1 MKRLCTLALITLS
14 TLYFTGCN
22 NNSSSS
28 KNSFATSLDENESI
42 LYIHEKTVLCDN
54 GELRGVQCLQSKNN
68 PSDEWQIYYDNIVG
82 FQHVEGF
89 RYKLEVK
96 TRKLSHDEIMADASD
111 IETTL
116 IKILEQTLIEKEN

>member
-1 MKRLCTLALITLS
+1 MCILVLIALS

-22 NNSSSS
+22 NSS
-28 KNSFATSLDENESI
+28 KNSTTTSLDGDESI

-68 PSDEWQIYYDNIVG
+68 PLDEWQIYYEHIVG

-89 RYKLEVK
+89 RYKLKVK
-96 TRKLSHDEIMADASD
+96 TRKLSHDEVMADASD
-111 IETTL
+111 TETTL